1 MNNKKPQQKLS
12 VRKARI
18 FAVLSLITIFL
29 PPLGLILFGLW
40 IYYYYYI
47 ESYFKGKMFR
57 LIKEKIQAYI
67 KNSNELN
74 HHIEELKQSYV
85 GIETVDYGTS
95 SMVNTSK
102 HNYKKAGWEDEEKNR
117 HVHNCSAQVCKN
129 ASAQPFKYLV
139 KYFNIEPTEKTLS
152 MFESVLNDFAAA
164 EQGKQLLV
172 KEKEEI
178 LSSLQNDIPIL
189 IYRYNRE
196 RLERELGFEEVD
208 LSTLYFPVYSFQ
220 YVSANGYSSSR
231 CDIEFNIENLE
242 KFVAYIDGLIQFK
255 NSVRGQRALMT
266 AKLREQIKIRDN
278 YTCKK
283 CSLSTQQERNL
294 LLEIDHIMPLSK
306 GGVTV
311 EENLQTLCW
320 RCNRTKGS
328 KIEAA

>member
-1 MNNKKPQQKLS
+1 MSMRKPRIFVVLS
-12 VRKARI
+12 V
-18 FAVLSLITIFL
+18 ITYFL
-29 PPLGLILFGLW
+29 PPLGISLFVLW
-40 IYYYYYI
+40 IFYYYYI
-47 ESYFKGKMFR
+47 ESYFKGKSFNT
-57 LIKEKIQAYI
+57 IKHKIESYT

-74 HHIEELKQSYV
+74 QHIEELKRSYV
-85 GIETVDYGTS
+85 GIETVDYGS
-95 SMVNTSK
+95 SLMVNTSK
-102 HNYKKAGWEDEEKNR
+102 HNYKKAGYQDELKNR

-139 KYFNIEPTEKTLS
+139 KYFNIEPSEKTLS

-164 EQGKQLLV
+164 EQGKQLLII
-172 KEKEEI
+172 EKNEI
-178 LSSLQNDIPIL
+178 LLSLKNDIPIL

-196 RLERELGFEEVD
+196 RLERELGFQPVD

-283 CSLSTQQERNL
+283 CTLSTQQERNL

-320 RCNRTKGS
+320 RCNRSKGS
-328 KIEAA
+328 KIEAD